1 MISLSLR
8 SPNSSA
14 RRYHPQRKDLSSGEG
29 LRLKLNTELFGSIE
43 ADLDSTQSNLPK
55 VRSDCEGICRMKI
68 VLVQEYAADWTYRCE
83 EVVNLVLA
91 YLDHLLFF
99 LRMLYGYKW
108 IPLRERFEPNGFL
121 CTDCDAACQIYVQH
135 VMILLLDSNHV
146 DAEVHVLVSREFL
159 KAIEKNVLVSAGR
172 VNVHRDSFLLQSD
185 HSIFLKLKYGCL
197 PTSRFI
203 TKRNFIKQNV
213 TRFRMHQA
221 LKLQNGEI
229 SELRYMPTAIHFD
242 YKKKL
247 YQI

>member
-14 RRYHPQRKDLSSGEG
+14 RRYHPQRKDLSSG
-29 LRLKLNTELFGSIE
+29 E

-108 IPLRERFEPNGFL
+108 IPLRERFEPNGF
-121 CTDCDAACQIYVQH
+121 H

-242 YKKKL
+242 YKIWML
-247 YQI
+247 YFADLVRCFIVHCGIF